1 VALRTEGIGQGPIQV
16 PDLPGLHLRATLAQG
31 SQVLLL
37 HSQEEGEEG
46 PSLVMGAMNLTVSM
60 LMGEGLKDTIQERA
74 LKEVQVVDLEE
85 EEASGEASVMLAE
98 GDFLRVTGEVTVMT
112 MEVILMEQEAAEVQ
126 GDLWAHED
134 LGEGPEGEV
143 GGRGDVF
150 RALSEKYKGIAH

>member
-1 VALRTEGIGQGPIQV
+1 MALKTEAIGQGPIQA
-16 PDLPGLHLRATLAQG
+16 PDLLALHLRAALARG

-37 HSQEEGEEG
+37 HSREEGEEG
-46 PSLVMGAMNLTVSM
+46 PSLAMGAMNLTASM
-60 LMGEGLKDTIQERA
+60 LTGEGLKDTTQERA
-74 LKEVQVVDLEE
+74 LKEVRVVDSEE
-85 EEASGEASVMLAE
+85 EGGSGGASVMVAE
-98 GDFLRVTGEVTVMT
+98 GDFLRVTGEVTVMI
-112 MEVILMEQEAAEVQ
+112 MEVILMEQEAEGVQ

>member
-1 VALRTEGIGQGPIQV
+1 VALRTEAIGQGPIQA
-16 PDLPGLHLRATLAQG
+16 PDLLAPHLRAALARG

-37 HSQEEGEEG
+37 HSREEGEEG
-46 PSLVMGAMNLTVSM
+46 PSLAMGAMNLTASM
-60 LMGEGLKDTIQERA
+60 LTGEGLKDTTQERA
-74 LKEVQVVDLEE
+74 LKEVQVVDSEE
-85 EEASGEASVMLAE
+85 EEGLMVAE
-98 GDFLRVTGEVTVMT
+98 GDFLRVAGEVTVT
-112 MEVILMEQEAAEVQ
+112 IMEVILMEQEAEAVQ